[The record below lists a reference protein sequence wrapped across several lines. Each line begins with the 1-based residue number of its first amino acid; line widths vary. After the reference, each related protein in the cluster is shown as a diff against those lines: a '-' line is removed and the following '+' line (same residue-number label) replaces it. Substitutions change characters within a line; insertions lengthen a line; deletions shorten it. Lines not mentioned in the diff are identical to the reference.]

1 MQILK
6 KLFISPSTK
15 PSCGAI
21 LCIAVVILTVLPGM
35 RAPFQDT
42 SESKA
47 SQVKA
52 VFLYNFTQF
61 VVWPQHIFNNTT
73 SPFVIGVLGEN
84 TFGSHLNEVIEG
96 EEVDGHPIVVRYYT
110 SITPNIDECQI
121 LFIDKSFSAA
131 KQAIESLKGKPVLT
145 VSDSENFMRH
155 AGMLR
160 FYIEGGKFR
169 IEINQEAS
177 RKSGLEISS
186 KLLRIATLYKV

>member
-6 KLFISPSTK
+6 KHFISRSTRTG
-15 PSCGAI
+15 SAAI
-21 LCIAVVILTVLPGM
+21 PCMAIVILMALPGM
-35 RAPFQDT
+35 RAPFQET

-47 SQVKA
+47 NQVKA

-61 VVWPQHIFNNTT
+61 VVWPQRIFNSKT

-84 TFGSHLNEVIEG
+84 TFGPYLNEVIESEG
-96 EEVDGHPIVVRYYT
+96 VDGHPIVVRHYK
-110 SITPNIDECQI
+110 SITPDVDECQI
-121 LFIDKSFSAA
+121 LFIDKSFPAV

-160 FYIEGGKFR
+160 FYIEGGKLR

-177 RKSGLEISS
+177 QKSGLEVSS
-186 KLLRIATLYKV
+186 KLLRIATLYRE